1 MIDDLKSYWL
11 IISDYTSKYQATKDT
26 IINKIGTELIS
37 VQTKL
42 FFLFDPSTVIKREL
56 IKEAKKVP

>member
-1 MIDDLKSYWL
+1 LTN
-11 IISDYTSKYQATKDT
+11 YTSKYQATKDT

-42 FFLFDPSTVIKREL
+42 FFLFAPATVIKREL
-56 IKEAKKVP
+56 INEAKKVP